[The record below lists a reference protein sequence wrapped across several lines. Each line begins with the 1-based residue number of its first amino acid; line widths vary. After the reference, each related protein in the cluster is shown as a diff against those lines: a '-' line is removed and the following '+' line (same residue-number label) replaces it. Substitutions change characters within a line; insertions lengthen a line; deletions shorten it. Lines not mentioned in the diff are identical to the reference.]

1 MSIKFHTIEGKEKDI
16 RKEIIRQDDLIIEGG
31 SGSNLYQLKKFRK
44 FGYTGHYVL
53 MDLMYP
59 DNSLEKPSV
68 FITHHGERLYY
79 FSYGGNCFRADHVRP
94 VIERFNAKNPVFFT
108 NRALPNSLFSEY
120 AFYYENNSTVNKK
133 KLDEDIFSVAEAVD
147 VLTSLPYI
155 AQLHIAPSGYGLI
168 ISNEYV
174 NNHEE
179 EIEGFPFVELYDGVF
194 LFDKRGDRIG
204 EDVIGEDVDTIRFR
218 AFVEESVRKG
228 WELYLPKDD
237 YDVL

>member
-94 VIERFNAKNPVFFT
+94 VIERFNAKNPVFRFI
-108 NRALPNSLFSEY
+108 NPLSKDYKFEEK
-120 AFYYENNSTVNKK
+120 FGM
-133 KLDEDIFSVAEAVD
+133 
-147 VLTSLPYI
+147 TSLLPQGTPLRVRYYTEDPTPRVI
-155 AQLHIAPSGYGLI
+155 KFEI
-168 ISNEYV
+168 IYR
-174 NNHEE
+174 
-179 EIEGFPFVELYDGVF
+179 L
-194 LFDKRGDRIG
+194 
-204 EDVIGEDVDTIRFR
+204 
-218 AFVEESVRKG
+218 
-228 WELYLPKDD
+228 
-237 YDVL
+237 